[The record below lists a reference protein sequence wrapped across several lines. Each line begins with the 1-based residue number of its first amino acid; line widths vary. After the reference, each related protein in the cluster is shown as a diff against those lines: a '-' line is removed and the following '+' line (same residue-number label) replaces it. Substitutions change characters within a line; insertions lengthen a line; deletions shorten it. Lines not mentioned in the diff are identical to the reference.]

1 MGRQARPAP
10 PWVEAVENRVTTIEG
25 SNETMNKKI
34 SLSVLLTLAMVFTLT
49 ACGGQATMEGGT
61 TDPGQIVEG
70 DTGDNGDVTLD
81 QLSDT
86 NKTPVAD
93 EQEPYIVSLDDLP
106 ADLLGAFEYGYSTVH
121 SEKPDLDEAER
132 LEMELDLI
140 CQWCDSFVIAI
151 PDNLNEVYSEWHA
164 QYEAALNAIDEG
176 GNTQSG
182 SNTGTQSGT
191 VDDITPPT
199 NNSGNTNS
207 SGGSQS
213 SSGNTGSTSKPSTG
227 SSNNGSGTS
236 SGSSNSGS
244 SNSGAPSK
252 EELEAALGK
261 PAKGTPGA
269 QEGVGDGSGTT
280 TRDPN
285 DLTGI
290 GGTIS
295 W

>member
-1 MGRQARPAP
+1 
-10 PWVEAVENRVTTIEG
+10 
-25 SNETMNKKI
+25 MNKKI
-34 SLSVLLTLAMVFTLT
+34 SLSVLLTLAMVFTLS

-61 TDPGQIVEG
+61 TDPDQIVEG

-132 LEMELDLI
+132 LKMELELVR
-140 CQWCDSFVIAI
+140 QWCDSFVIAI

-164 QYEAALNAIDEG
+164 QYEATLNAIDEG
-176 GNTQSG
+176 GSTG
-182 SNTGTQSGT
+182 STTGTNSGTQSGT

-199 NNSGNTNS
+199 NNNSNS
-207 SGGSQS
+207 SG
-213 SSGNTGSTSKPSTG
+213 GNTGSTSKPNTG
-227 SSNNGSGTS
+227 SSNNSSGTS
-236 SGSSNSGS
+236 SGGS
-244 SNSGAPSK
+244 SNEEFTPPTE
-252 EELEAALGK
+252 EELEDFFGESTLK
-261 PAKGTPGA
+261 PTEGTS
-269 QEGVGDGSGTT
+269 EGVLDGSGTYV
-280 TRDPN
+280 P
-285 DLTGI
+285 DLEDRLDGTQ
-290 GGTIS
+290 GTIS

>member
-1 MGRQARPAP
+1 
-10 PWVEAVENRVTTIEG
+10 
-25 SNETMNKKI
+25 MNKKYN
-34 SLSVLLTLAMVFTLT
+34 LLMLLALTFLFTLS
-49 ACGGQATMEGGT
+49 ACGGQTTMEGGT

-86 NKTPVAD
+86 NKTPIAD
-93 EQEPYIVSLDDLP
+93 AEEVSTQEPYIVSLDDIP

-140 CQWCDSFVIAI
+140 RQWCDSFVIAI

-176 GNTQSG
+176 GSTG
-182 SNTGTQSGT
+182 SNTGTNSGTQSGT
-191 VDDITPPT
+191 VDDITPPS
-199 NNSGNTNS
+199 NNNGNTG

-213 SSGNTGSTSKPSTG
+213 SSGNTGSTSKPSTD

-252 EELEAALGK
+252 EEIEAALGK
-261 PAKGTPGA
+261 PQGNPDPDAT
-269 QEGVGDGSGTT
+269 EGVADGSGIELNEDALIPHGTQ
-280 TRDPN
+280 
-285 DLTGI
+285 
-290 GGTIS
+290 GTIS

>member
-1 MGRQARPAP
+1 
-10 PWVEAVENRVTTIEG
+10 
-25 SNETMNKKI
+25 MNKKI
-34 SLSVLLTLAMVFTLT
+34 SLSVLLTLAMVFTLS

-61 TDPGQIVEG
+61 TDPGQIEEG

-86 NKTPVAD
+86 NKTPIAD
-93 EQEPYIVSLDDLP
+93 AEEVSTQEPYIVSLDDLP

-140 CQWCDSFVIAI
+140 RQWCDSFVIAI
-151 PDNLNEVYSEWHA
+151 PDNLNEVYSEWHT

-182 SNTGTQSGT
+182 SNTGNQSGT

-207 SGGSQS
+207 SGG
-213 SSGNTGSTSKPSTG
+213 NTGNTSKPSTG
-227 SSNNGSGTS
+227 SSNNSSGTS
-236 SGSSNSGS
+236 SGSSSSGS
-244 SNSGAPSK
+244 NNSNEFTPPSDAD
-252 EELEAALGK
+252 LEAAFGVP
-261 PAKGTPGA
+261 PAEMDPSYG
-269 QEGVGDGSGTT
+269 EGVADGSGTYV
-280 TRDPN
+280 P
-285 DLTGI
+285 DLEDRLDGTQ
-290 GGTIS
+290 GTIS

>member
-1 MGRQARPAP
+1 
-10 PWVEAVENRVTTIEG
+10 
-25 SNETMNKKI
+25 MNKKYR
-34 SLSVLLTLAMVFTLT
+34 LLMLLALAFLFTLT

-93 EQEPYIVSLDDLP
+93 AEGASTQEPYMVSLDDLP

-140 CQWCDSFVIAI
+140 RQWCDSFVIAI

-176 GNTQSG
+176 TPSTGN
-182 SNTGTQSGT
+182 NTGTNSGTQSGT
-191 VDDITPPT
+191 VDDITPPS
-199 NNSGNTNS
+199 NNN
-207 SGGSQS
+207 
-213 SSGNTGSTSKPSTG
+213 GNTGNTSKPSTG

-252 EELEAALGK
+252 EDLEAALGK
-261 PAKGTPGA
+261 PATGSQGA
-269 QEGVGDGSGTT
+269 PEGVGDGSGTYT
-280 TRDPN
+280 GDPE
-285 DLTGI
+285 DKYTGI

>member
-1 MGRQARPAP
+1 
-10 PWVEAVENRVTTIEG
+10 
-25 SNETMNKKI
+25 MNKKI
-34 SLSVLLTLAMVFTLT
+34 SLSVLLTLAMVFTLS

-61 TDPGQIVEG
+61 TDPDQIVEG

-132 LEMELDLI
+132 LGMELDLI

-164 QYEAALNAIDEG
+164 QYEAALNALDEG
-176 GNTQSG
+176 TSTG
-182 SNTGTQSGT
+182 STTGTNSGTQSGT
-191 VDDITPPT
+191 VDDITPPS
-199 NNSGNTNS
+199 NNNGNTN
-207 SGGSQS
+207 S
-213 SSGNTGSTSKPSTG
+213 SSGNTGNTSKPSGGSSSGNTQSNPSTG
-227 SSNNGSGTS
+227 SSS
-236 SGSSNSGS
+236 SGSNSNGFTP
-244 SNSGAPSK
+244 PSD
-252 EELEAALGK
+252 EELEAAFGEA
-261 PAKGTPGA
+261 PI
-269 QEGVGDGSGTT
+269 EGDDSLPDVGDGSGTT

-285 DLTGI
+285 DLTGADV
-290 GGTIS
+290 TIS

>member
-1 MGRQARPAP
+1 
-10 PWVEAVENRVTTIEG
+10 
-25 SNETMNKKI
+25 MNKKI
-34 SLSVLLTLAMVFTLT
+34 SLSVLLTLAMVFTLS

-140 CQWCDSFVIAI
+140 RQWCDSFVIAI

-176 GNTQSG
+176 TSTG
-182 SNTGTQSGT
+182 STAGTNSGTQSGT
-191 VDDITPPT
+191 VDDTTPPS
-199 NNSGNTNS
+199 NNNGNTNS
-207 SGGSQS
+207 SGG
-213 SSGNTGSTSKPSTG
+213 NTGNTSKPSTG
-227 SSNNGSGTS
+227 SSNNSSGTS
-236 SGSSNSGS
+236 SGSSSSGS
-244 SNSGAPSK
+244 NNSNESTPPSDAD
-252 EELEAALGK
+252 LEAAFGVP
-261 PAKGTPGA
+261 PAEMDPSSG
-269 QEGVGDGSGTT
+269 EGVADGSGTYV
-280 TRDPN
+280 P
-285 DLTGI
+285 DLEDRLDGTQ
-290 GGTIS
+290 GTIS

>member
-1 MGRQARPAP
+1 
-10 PWVEAVENRVTTIEG
+10 
-25 SNETMNKKI
+25 MNKKYN
-34 SLSVLLTLAMVFTLT
+34 LLMLLALTFLFTLS
-49 ACGGQATMEGGT
+49 ACGGQTTMEGGT

-132 LEMELDLI
+132 LEMELDLVR
-140 CQWCDSFVIAI
+140 QWCDSFVIAI

-199 NNSGNTNS
+199 NNSNSNS
-207 SGGSQS
+207 SGSNTGNTSKPSGGS
-213 SSGNTGSTSKPSTG
+213 SSGNTQSNPSTG
-227 SSNNGSGTS
+227 SSS
-236 SGSSNSGS
+236 SGSNSNGFTP
-244 SNSGAPSK
+244 PSD
-252 EELEAALGK
+252 EELEAAFGEA
-261 PAKGTPGA
+261 PI
-269 QEGVGDGSGTT
+269 EGDDSLPDVGDGSGTYV
-280 TRDPN
+280 P
-285 DLTGI
+285 DLEDRLDGTQW
-290 GGTIS
+290 TIS

>member
-1 MGRQARPAP
+1 
-10 PWVEAVENRVTTIEG
+10 
-25 SNETMNKKI
+25 MNKKYN
-34 SLSVLLTLAMVFTLT
+34 LLMLLALTFLFTLS

-61 TDPGQIVEG
+61 TDPGQIMEG

-86 NKTPVAD
+86 NKTPIAD
-93 EQEPYIVSLDDLP
+93 AEEVSTQEPYIVSLDDIP

-151 PDNLNEVYSEWHA
+151 PDNLNEVYLEWHA

-176 GNTQSG
+176 GSTG
-182 SNTGTQSGT
+182 SNTGTNSGTQSGT
-191 VDDITPPT
+191 VDDITPPS
-199 NNSGNTNS
+199 NN
-207 SGGSQS
+207 
-213 SSGNTGSTSKPSTG
+213 SGNTGSTSKPNGGNSSGNTQSNPSTG
-227 SSNNGSGTS
+227 SSS
-236 SGSSNSGS
+236 SGSNSDDDFT
-244 SNSGAPSK
+244 PPTE
-252 EELEAALGK
+252 EELEAFFGESTLK
-261 PAKGTPGA
+261 PTEGA
-269 QEGVGDGSGTT
+269 QEGVADGSGTT

>member
-1 MGRQARPAP
+1 MKKALIYGLSLALVFALSACADNQGA
-10 PWVEAVENRVTTIEG
+10 TISQEQKEPIN
-25 SNETMNKKI
+25 NEET
-34 SLSVLLTLAMVFTLT
+34 VA
-49 ACGGQATMEGGT
+49 
-61 TDPGQIVEG
+61 DP
-70 DTGDNGDVTLD
+70 
-81 QLSDT
+81 LSDT
-86 NKTPVAD
+86 EKAPATD
-93 EQEPYIVSLDDLP
+93 EQEPYIVSLDDLSEE
-106 ADLLGAFEYGYSTVH
+106 LVGAFEYGYSTVH
-121 SEKPDLDEAER
+121 TEYPDLSPEEQM
-132 LEMELDLI
+132 EMELDLI
-140 CQWCDSFVIAI
+140 RQWCDSFVIAI

-176 GNTQSG
+176 SSTG
-182 SNTGTQSGT
+182 SSTGTNSGTQPGT
-191 VDDITPPT
+191 VDDITPPS
-199 NNSGNTNS
+199 NNNGNTG

-213 SSGNTGSTSKPSTG
+213 SSGNTGSTSKPSTD

-252 EELEAALGK
+252 EEIEAALGK
-261 PAKGTPGA
+261 PATGSQGA
-269 QEGVGDGSGTT
+269 PEGVGDGSGTT

>member
-1 MGRQARPAP
+1 
-10 PWVEAVENRVTTIEG
+10 
-25 SNETMNKKI
+25 MNKKI
-34 SLSVLLTLAMVFTLT
+34 SLSVLLTLAMVFTLS

-61 TDPGQIVEG
+61 TDPDQIVEG

-132 LEMELDLI
+132 LGMELDLI

-164 QYEAALNAIDEG
+164 QYEAALNAIDAG

-207 SGGSQS
+207 SGG
-213 SSGNTGSTSKPSTG
+213 NTGSTSKPNGGNSSGNTQSNPSTG
-227 SSNNGSGTS
+227 SSS
-236 SGSSNSGS
+236 SGSNSNGFTP
-244 SNSGAPSK
+244 PSD
-252 EELEAALGK
+252 EELEAAFGEAPL
-261 PAKGTPGA
+261 
-269 QEGVGDGSGTT
+269 EGSGNVDGSGTT

-285 DLTGI
+285 DLTGADV
-290 GGTIS
+290 TIS

>member
-1 MGRQARPAP
+1 
-10 PWVEAVENRVTTIEG
+10 
-25 SNETMNKKI
+25 MNKKI
-34 SLSVLLTLAMVFTLT
+34 SLSVLLTLAMVFTLS

-86 NKTPVAD
+86 NKTPIAD
-93 EQEPYIVSLDDLP
+93 AEEVSTQEPYIVSLDDIP

-121 SEKPDLDEAER
+121 TEYPDLSPEEQM
-132 LEMELDLI
+132 EMELDLI
-140 CQWCDSFVIAI
+140 RQWCDSFVIAI

-176 GNTQSG
+176 GSTG
-182 SNTGTQSGT
+182 SNTGTNSGTQSGT
-191 VDDITPPT
+191 VDDITPPS
-199 NNSGNTNS
+199 NNNGNTG

-213 SSGNTGSTSKPSTG
+213 SSGNTGSTSKPSTD

-252 EELEAALGK
+252 EEIEAALGK
-261 PAKGTPGA
+261 PQGNPDPDAT
-269 QEGVGDGSGTT
+269 EGVADGSGTYV
-280 TRDPN
+280 P
-285 DLTGI
+285 DLEDRLDGTQ
-290 GGTIS
+290 GTIS

>member
-1 MGRQARPAP
+1 
-10 PWVEAVENRVTTIEG
+10 
-25 SNETMNKKI
+25 MNKKI
-34 SLSVLLTLAMVFTLT
+34 SLSVLLTLAMVFTLS

-86 NKTPVAD
+86 NKTPIAD
-93 EQEPYIVSLDDLP
+93 AEEVSTQEPYIVSLDDIP

-140 CQWCDSFVIAI
+140 RQWCDSFVIAI

-176 GNTQSG
+176 VSTG
-182 SNTGTQSGT
+182 SNTGTNSGTQSGT
-191 VDDITPPT
+191 VDDITPPSN
-199 NNSGNTNS
+199 NNSNS
-207 SGGSQS
+207 SGG
-213 SSGNTGSTSKPSTG
+213 NTGNTSKPSTG

-236 SGSSNSGS
+236 SGSS
-244 SNSGAPSK
+244 SNEEFTPPTE
-252 EELEAALGK
+252 EELEDFFGESTLK
-261 PAKGTPGA
+261 PTEGTS
-269 QEGVGDGSGTT
+269 EGVLDGSGTYT
-280 TRDPN
+280 EDPE
-285 DLTGI
+285 DKYTGI

>member
-1 MGRQARPAP
+1 MKKALIYGLSLALAFALSACADNQGA
-10 PWVEAVENRVTTIEG
+10 TISQEQKEPIN
-25 SNETMNKKI
+25 NEET
-34 SLSVLLTLAMVFTLT
+34 VA
-49 ACGGQATMEGGT
+49 
-61 TDPGQIVEG
+61 DP
-70 DTGDNGDVTLD
+70 
-81 QLSDT
+81 LSDT
-86 NKTPVAD
+86 EKTPATD

-106 ADLLGAFEYGYSTVH
+106 LDLLGAFEYGYSTVH

-140 CQWCDSFVIAI
+140 RQWCDSFVIAI

-176 GNTQSG
+176 TSTG
-182 SNTGTQSGT
+182 SSTGTNSGTQSGT

-199 NNSGNTNS
+199 NNSNS
-207 SGGSQS
+207 SGNTGNTSKPSGGS
-213 SSGNTGSTSKPSTG
+213 SSGNTQSNPSTG
-227 SSNNGSGTS
+227 SSS
-236 SGSSNSGS
+236 SGSNSNGFTP
-244 SNSGAPSK
+244 PSDAD
-252 EELEAALGK
+252 LEAAFGEAPL
-261 PAKGTPGA
+261 
-269 QEGVGDGSGTT
+269 EGSGNVDGSGTT

>member
-1 MGRQARPAP
+1 
-10 PWVEAVENRVTTIEG
+10 
-25 SNETMNKKI
+25 MNKKYN
-34 SLSVLLTLAMVFTLT
+34 LLMLLALAFLFTLS

-61 TDPGQIVEG
+61 ADPGQIVEG

-93 EQEPYIVSLDDLP
+93 AEGASTQEPYMVSLDDLP

-140 CQWCDSFVIAI
+140 RQWCDSFVIAI

-164 QYEAALNAIDEG
+164 QYEAALNAIDAG

-182 SNTGTQSGT
+182 SNTGTNSGTQSGT
-191 VDDITPPT
+191 VDDITPPSN
-199 NNSGNTNS
+199 NNSN

-213 SSGNTGSTSKPSTG
+213 SGGNTSKPSTG
-227 SSNNGSGTS
+227 SSN
-236 SGSSNSGS
+236 SGSNSNGFTP
-244 SNSGAPSK
+244 PSD
-252 EELEAALGK
+252 EELEAAFGEA
-261 PAKGTPGA
+261 PI
-269 QEGVGDGSGTT
+269 EGDDSLPDVGDGSGIKTP
-280 TRDPN
+280 DPE
-285 DLTGI
+285 DMIDGTQ
-290 GGTIS
+290 GTIS

>member
-1 MGRQARPAP
+1 
-10 PWVEAVENRVTTIEG
+10 
-25 SNETMNKKI
+25 MNKKYN
-34 SLSVLLTLAMVFTLT
+34 LLMLLALTFLFTLS
-49 ACGGQATMEGGT
+49 ACGGQTTMEGGT

-86 NKTPVAD
+86 NKTPIAD
-93 EQEPYIVSLDDLP
+93 AEEVSTQEPYIVSLDDIP

-176 GNTQSG
+176 TSTG
-182 SNTGTQSGT
+182 STAGTNSGTQSGT
-191 VDDITPPT
+191 VDDTTPPSN
-199 NNSGNTNS
+199 NNSN
-207 SGGSQS
+207 S
-213 SSGNTGSTSKPSTG
+213 SSGNTGSTSKPSGGSSSGNTQSNPSTG
-227 SSNNGSGTS
+227 SSS
-236 SGSSNSGS
+236 SGSNSNGFTP
-244 SNSGAPSK
+244 PSD
-252 EELEAALGK
+252 EELEAAFGEA
-261 PAKGTPGA
+261 PI
-269 QEGVGDGSGTT
+269 EGDDSLPDVGDGSGIELNEDALIPHGTQ
-280 TRDPN
+280 
-285 DLTGI
+285 
-290 GGTIS
+290 GTIS

>member
-1 MGRQARPAP
+1 
-10 PWVEAVENRVTTIEG
+10 
-25 SNETMNKKI
+25 MNKKI
-34 SLSVLLTLAMVFTLT
+34 SLSVLLTLAMVFTLS

-61 TDPGQIVEG
+61 TDPDQIVEG

-132 LEMELDLI
+132 LGMELDLI

-151 PDNLNEVYSEWHA
+151 PDNLNEVYPEWHA

-207 SGGSQS
+207 SG
-213 SSGNTGSTSKPSTG
+213 GNTGSTSKPSTG

-269 QEGVGDGSGTT
+269 QEGVGDGSGTYT
-280 TRDPN
+280 GDPE
-285 DLTGI
+285 DKYTGI

>member
-1 MGRQARPAP
+1 
-10 PWVEAVENRVTTIEG
+10 
-25 SNETMNKKI
+25 MNKKYN
-34 SLSVLLTLAMVFTLT
+34 LLMLLALTFLFTLS

-86 NKTPVAD
+86 NKTPIAD
-93 EQEPYIVSLDDLP
+93 AEEVSTQEPYIVSLDDIP

-176 GNTQSG
+176 GSTG
-182 SNTGTQSGT
+182 SSTGTNSGTQSGT
-191 VDDITPPT
+191 VDDITPPSN
-199 NNSGNTNS
+199 NNSN

-213 SSGNTGSTSKPSTG
+213 SGGNTSKPSTG
-227 SSNNGSGTS
+227 SSNSGSGTS
-236 SGSSNSGS
+236 SGSSNSGT

-252 EELEAALGK
+252 EDLEAALGK
-261 PAKGTPGA
+261 PATGSPGA
-269 QEGVGDGSGTT
+269 PEGVGDGSGTT

-285 DLTGI
+285 DLTGDYI
-290 GGTIS
+290 TIS